1 MIGANDAIIL
11 LPLTNILKM
20 NEWRTYEVN
29 DIVIYKID
37 PLPPLISLLGFSLV
51 ISRKKKGTIFLRVVL
66 SFDFKALIHSL
77 EMCCLWVT
85 WVFFDP

>member
-20 NEWRTYEVN
+20 NEWKTYEVN

-37 PLPPLISLLGFSLV
+37 PLPPLSPF
-51 ISRKKKGTIFLRVVL
+51 
-66 SFDFKALIHSL
+66 
-77 EMCCLWVT
+77 
-85 WVFFDP
+85 